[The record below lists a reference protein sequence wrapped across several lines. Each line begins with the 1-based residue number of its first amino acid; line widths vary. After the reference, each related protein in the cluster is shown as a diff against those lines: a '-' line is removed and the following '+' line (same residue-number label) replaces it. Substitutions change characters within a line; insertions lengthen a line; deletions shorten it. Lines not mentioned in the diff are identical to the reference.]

1 MKVNP
6 AHRQLFSSATKAK
19 SVENIGGTA
28 SEPAESS
35 QLPETARPA
44 GASTAPAGAGDAP
57 DTKAKGMTAGKPGAK
72 AAPATSDAT
81 PSAESTAAIVVKGDL
96 KPSSTPAKR
105 LRKSKRPEK
114 RADLKPDA
122 KLNLNCTLERRDAI
136 HKTAEA
142 LGMTATEYLLRCE
155 QNALHQLVERFTTY
169 IETLVQMHRDE
180 FEARMVRLEEMIT
193 QSLPPK

>member
-6 AHRQLFSSATKAK
+6 AHRQLFSSATQAK

-28 SEPAESS
+28 PKPTESS
-35 QLPETARPA
+35 PLPESASPA

-57 DTKAKGMTAGKPGAK
+57 VTKAKGMTAGTPGAK
-72 AAPATSDAT
+72 TAAATS
-81 PSAESTAAIVVKGDL
+81 SAESTAVIVANGDL

-105 LRKSKRPEK
+105 LRKSKRLEK
-114 RADLKPDA
+114 PADLKPDA
-122 KLNLNCTLERRDAI
+122 KLNLNCSLERRDAI
-136 HKTAEA
+136 HKAAED

-155 QNALHQLVERFTTY
+155 DNKLHLLVGHFTTY

-180 FEARMVRLEEMIT
+180 FEARMVRLEEMIKRR
-193 QSLPPK
+193 LPPQ